1 MGKTRSSFLPEGVLR
16 VSVVDVSN
24 ELCDDLRVGL
34 GLEPEALGLEEGL
47 DVLVVGDDP
56 VVDDDE
62 AVVVARGLRVRVA
75 LGGLAVGG
83 PAGVRDAHVDV
94 EDLVEVEVGAA
105 ALDLVAERDHLARL
119 ADQID
124 LAVRSRRVDT
134 NAFEVKKESK
144 NQDKC
149 VSDDFTRVVT
159 DEKKAF
165 YSGYD

>member
-16 VSVVDVSN
+16 VSVVDVSD

-134 NAFEVKKESK
+134 NAFEVKKKSK
-144 NQDKC
+144 IQDMC
-149 VSDDFTRVVT
+149 LR
-159 DEKKAF
+159 
-165 YSGYD
+165 